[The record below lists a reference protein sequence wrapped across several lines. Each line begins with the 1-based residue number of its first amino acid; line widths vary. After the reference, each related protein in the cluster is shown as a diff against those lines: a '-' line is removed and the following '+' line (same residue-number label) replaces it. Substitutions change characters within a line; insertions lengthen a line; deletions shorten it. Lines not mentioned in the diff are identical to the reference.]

1 MALKFNDL
9 AKRSKTSIQ
18 QKIALLEKE
27 KLEIEKKNALFNKM
41 TPAQKRVA
49 IAEDVREQ
57 IKKEKYVPT
66 SGVYVELNEFSVPEG
81 QEDSLAEKQ
90 LCEIIN
96 GLPNC
101 DVCARGAMFV
111 SGLRVFNSLRVK
123 DVKDYESLF
132 YGDNILGSDIISPY
146 ENLFFDKKQT
156 SLMEICFEAV
166 SIDEGNNHPDD
177 FCSTRISKKDI
188 DAALRY
194 GQSFSE
200 DNDRLDEIAKNII
213 RNKGDFII
221 PEKYYK

>member
-18 QKIALLEKE
+18 EKIALLEKE
-27 KLEIEKKNALFNKM
+27 KLEIEKKNDLFNKM

-49 IAEDVREQ
+49 IAQDVREQ
-57 IKKEKYVPT
+57 IKKEKYIPT

-111 SGLRVFNSLRVK
+111 SGLRVFNSLRMK
-123 DVKDYESLF
+123 DVRKHEDILLH
-132 YGDNILGSDIISPY
+132 GDTLLDSDMISPY
-146 ENLFFDKKQT
+146 ENLFFD
-156 SLMEICFEAV
+156 
-166 SIDEGNNHPDD
+166 NN
-177 FCSTRISKKDI
+177 
-188 DAALRY
+188 
-194 GQSFSE
+194 QV
-200 DNDRLDEIAKNII
+200 
-213 RNKGDFII
+213 
-221 PEKYYK
+221 